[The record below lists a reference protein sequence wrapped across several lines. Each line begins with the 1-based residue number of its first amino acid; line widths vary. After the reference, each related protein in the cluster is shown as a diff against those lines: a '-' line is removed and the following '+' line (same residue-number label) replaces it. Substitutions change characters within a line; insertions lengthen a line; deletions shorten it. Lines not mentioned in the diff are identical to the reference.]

1 MVDVVCKYGND
12 LAFYNRLRALKL
24 EVHEAEEGE
33 TLKTEGKIER
43 VNTPTLTDINGDMYL
58 TFRCT
63 QKQADKIPSQG
74 NNPAFTMIWRS
85 DEYMLEPTEEEAG
98 VLWPWPDVEVNT
110 YDLDG
115 NVNGTTFQEV
125 GMIR

>member
-12 LAFYNRLRALKL
+12 LAFYNRLRALQL

-33 TLKTEGKIER
+33 TLKAEGRIER

-85 DEYMLEPTEEEAG
+85 DELDETDPENPVPY
-98 VLWPWPDVEVNT
+98 PWPEAEVNA
-110 YDLDG
+110 YDE
-115 NVNGTTFQEV
+115 NGVVSGTRMQGV
-125 GMIR
+125 GRIA